1 MVKIFKILVCFISL
15 EANLNAEDNFFNYV
29 DNDHRI
35 RNFSFMGPFPKNFN
49 GDSLIVAETKKNIDF
64 KEIDYKKKRYEWE
77 NSNTANG
84 SNAFH
89 NLWHIFPETKAG
101 EIILAKAYVNS
112 KISQEVIA
120 QIDNFWYCSV
130 DIYMNTDKIFN
141 QNTHPTGRLVKGSLK
156 SGNNIIYLKIELLG
170 EAGFNLKLLPKS
182 RIEVA
187 GKVIDKLGNPKPFAS
202 VRFYEINQEK
212 WFGSNTDQNGEF
224 SFGIFPPIDKGIYS
238 AIVNAGDNNKYHQ
251 ILYGLKIGDR
261 KSYNFT
267 VSKKPFI
274 KGKVLN
280 LDGQPQYGVVAQ
292 AVGLNKEGLEDERY
306 MRTVHTSK
314 NGEFEF
320 DNLSLSLKYVVRIHT
335 ENDFI
340 YYKNKKGRNKVF
352 SLNNSSKGYGEVDF
366 RIPRMAK
373 GTWSQITY
381 TDGMQSNYTFSSLID
396 KDNKI
401 WFGSYTGVSIY
412 DGQEIKNINQHDGL
426 PQKPIRRLFQ
436 DSEGNVWAGAAHP
449 QWRNDGGL
457 TLFKNNNI
465 DKVFNETDG
474 LTYKSIT
481 SIDQDING
489 NLLIGGNGGF
499 TTRKNNT
506 FNTFNAGDG
515 IPFGYVNS
523 MMVEGTNIWLGTLDG
538 LVLYNGKKFR
548 VYTEDDGLSNPW
560 IRTIKKGPNGKIWIG
575 TNFGLSIFDGSK
587 FSKLWTIDGLPN
599 NGVNGIYF
607 DKSGNA
613 IISTAGGVMK
623 YNGKTFVRL
632 NPSQGEYNFE
642 LKAGGEINRTKDGIY
657 WFNDAGGS
665 GILKYDP
672 RSIINTTQSDSFPQV
687 AIKDIKVDKNRNLW
701 IATQGEGLIQLSNGK
716 IKKQLK
722 IEDGLRSNSIN
733 NIDIDSF
740 GNVWI
745 ATNSG
750 LSKYDGRAIYTYTK
764 DDGLPTNEIKNLI
777 TDERGFVW
785 FTSFSGLTRFN
796 GKEAIT
802 YNENQ
807 GLTKERT
814 WGMSIAKGGPD
825 NLMVIGIQN
834 YGLSIFDGK
843 NFKNFTSKDGLQD
856 NRITCADI
864 DSEGNIW
871 IGTDGSGVLRFD
883 GETFVQFT
891 RKDGIANPEIWN
903 MYIDDYD
910 KVWIGTYGGG
920 VGVFD
925 GETWGTLDKR
935 DGIVGNGISA
945 LTSFGN
951 SVYWFGSG
959 DGFGISEY
967 RPTSSPGY
975 ARIKEIV
982 TSNDRYLIKNDVEQ
996 LPKSITN
1003 NRLSFIVNAAN
1014 YNTHKDK
1021 QKFRYRIKEVS
1032 ENWSRP
1038 SMNPTFE
1045 WVPKNAGNYTFEVQ
1059 SIDRDLNYSKPVQ
1072 ASFTVLP
1079 PWYAR
1084 ASVYLPLLSIFSFFS
1099 FISYSS
1105 YSRFKKQKNFNKK
1118 LIRDRQKREKE
1129 DRKVLENKNI
1139 ELQESQRAAEAANE
1153 AKSTFLANMSHELR
1167 TPLNAIIGY
1176 SEMLIEDAED
1186 ENEDFIPDLDKINS
1200 SGKHLLGL
1208 INDILDLSKVESGKM
1223 ELFIE
1228 DFNLEKILNEVV
1240 YTITPLVEK
1249 NNNTLNLSIRTK
1261 VDTISADITKIRQI
1275 LLNLLSNATKFTK
1288 EGEINI
1294 LVMDN
1299 PENNLILDFKVTDS
1313 GIGMTPEQVEK
1324 VFKPFT
1330 QADEKTTRKFG
1341 GTGLGLTIT
1350 KMFAEMMGGD
1360 ISLSSVINEGTTFT
1374 VSIPRKVIDPKKVKD
1389 QIEEVIVSEDSSNFS
1404 VLVIDDDPNAQNLM
1418 KKFLKKENY
1427 NVLQA
1432 TSGPA
1437 GLDLA
1442 AKHLPDLITL
1452 DVMMPEMDG
1461 WEVLTALQNN
1471 ETTKN
1476 IPVIMLTMTNEQ
1488 DIGYSL
1494 GATDYLTKPVDWNNL
1509 SKILKKH
1516 EIETDSQS
1524 ILIVEDDEITREML
1538 TKSLETNDF
1547 KVILA
1552 KNGKE
1557 ALQRVNKAKPAL
1569 ILLDL
1574 MMPEMDGF
1582 EFAEKLREKKEWLD
1596 IPVVVITAKDLTKED
1611 HSRLKGNVEA
1621 IMQKGSYNKDEL
1633 LSEVGNRIKKLKE
1646 KG

>member
-1 MVKIFKILVCFISL
+1 MNRILKLFICFTFFGT
-15 EANLNAEDNFFNYV
+15 NLNAENTVSNYI

-49 GDSLIVAETKKNIDF
+49 GDSLIIAETKKNIDF
-64 KEIDYKKKRYEWE
+64 SDINYEGKNYKWK
-77 NSNTANG
+77 NSNNANG

-89 NLWHIFPETKAG
+89 NLWHIFPEIKAG
-101 EIILAKAYVNS
+101 DIIIAKALVNS
-112 KISQEVIA
+112 NEAQEVIA
-120 QIDNFWYCSV
+120 EIMNFWYCSI
-130 DIYMNTDKIFN
+130 DIYINLNKVFD
-141 QNTHPTGRLVKGSLK
+141 QDTHQSGKVVRGNLNE
-156 SGNNIIYLKIELLG
+156 GNNIIYLKIEILG
-170 EAGFNLKLLPKS
+170 ESGFNLILYPKS
-182 RIEVA
+182 RIEITGIVKNQK
-187 GKVIDKLGNPKPFAS
+187 GDPKPFAS
-202 VRFYEINQEK
+202 VNFYEINNEK
-212 WFGSNTDQNGEF
+212 FFVSRSDKNGEYLINIYPPFQNG
-224 SFGIFPPIDKGIYS
+224 DYS
-238 AIVNAGDNNKYHQ
+238 AFVSTSDDYHSHKVVA
-251 ILYGLKIGDR
+251 GLKAGER
-261 KSYNFT
+261 KIYNFI
-267 VSKKPFI
+267 VSKKPKI

-280 LDGQPQYGVVAQ
+280 LDSQPQYGVAVQ
-292 AVGLNKEGLEDERY
+292 AIALNKKGLEDNRVVF
-306 MRTVHTSK
+306 TTHTSK

-320 DNLSLSLKYVVRIHT
+320 NNLALSFKYHLRIHGKQ
-335 ENDFI
+335 DYV
-340 YYKNKKGRNKVF
+340 YYKSENEKKKVF
-352 SLNNSSKGYGEVDF
+352 DFENKIEGYKDINIK
-366 RIPRMAK
+366 IPRMSK

-396 KDNKI
+396 DDNKI
-401 WFGSYTGVSIY
+401 WFGSYTGISIY

-426 PQKPIRRLFQ
+426 PQKPIARIFQ
-436 DSEGNVWAGAAHP
+436 DTKGRVWAGAAHP
-449 QWRNDGGL
+449 QGKNEGGL

-465 DKVFNETDG
+465 DKVFNKTDG
-474 LTYKSIT
+474 LNYKSIT

-489 NLLIGGNGGF
+489 NIIVGGNGGF
-499 TTRKNNT
+499 SIYKDG
-506 FNTFNAGDG
+506 FFKTFNANDG
-515 IPFGYVNS
+515 IPFGYVNNI
-523 MMVEGTNIWLGTLDG
+523 MVEGSNIWLGTMDG

-548 VYTEDDGLSNPW
+548 VYTEEDGLSNPW
-560 IRTIKKGPNGKIWIG
+560 INRIQKGPNGKIWIA
-575 TNFGLSIFDGSK
+575 TNGGLSIFDGSK
-587 FSKLWTIDGLPN
+587 FSKLSYKDGLPN
-599 NGVNGIYF
+599 NQINDIYF

-613 IISTAGGVMK
+613 IISSNGGVVK
-623 YNGKTFVRL
+623 YNGKTFIRL
-632 NPSQGEYNFE
+632 DPKSADYNFE
-642 LKAGGEINRTKDGIY
+642 LNRGLQINRTKDGIY
-657 WFNDAGGS
+657 WFTDWSGAGVV
-665 GILKYDP
+665 KYDP

-687 AIKDIKVDKNRNLW
+687 PITDIKVDKNRNLW
-701 IATQGEGLIQLSNGK
+701 IATQGEGLLQLSDGK
-716 IKKQLK
+716 IKNQLK
-722 IEDGLRSNSIN
+722 IEDGLRSNNLNS
-733 NIDIDSF
+733 IDIDIF
-740 GNVWI
+740 GNIWI

-750 LSKYDGRAIYTYTK
+750 ITKFDGRSVYTYTK
-764 DDGLPTNEIKNLI
+764 DDGLPSNNIKNLL

-785 FTSFSGLTRFN
+785 FTSYYGLTRFD

-802 YNENQ
+802 YDEKH
-807 GLTKERT
+807 GLTKERLF
-814 WGMSIAKGGPD
+814 GMEIAKGGPND
-825 NLMVIGIQN
+825 LIVIGIRN
-834 YGLSIFDGK
+834 FGLSIFDGK
-843 NFKNFTSKDGLQD
+843 TFKNYTTEDGLQD
-856 NRITCADI
+856 NRITCTDI

-883 GETFVQFT
+883 GKTFVQFT
-891 RKDGIANPEIWN
+891 RKDGVANPEIWN

-910 KVWIGTYGGG
+910 KIWIGTYGGG

-925 GETWGTLDKR
+925 GDTWGTLDKR
-935 DGIVGNGISA
+935 DGLVGNGISA

-951 SVYWFGSG
+951 NVYWFGSG
-959 DGFGISEY
+959 DGFGLSEY
-967 RPTSSPGY
+967 RPTSSPGF

-982 TSNDRYLIKNDVEQ
+982 TSNDRYLIKNDADQSPE
-996 LPKSITN
+996 SITN

-1032 ENWSRP
+1032 ENWSSP
-1038 SMNPTFE
+1038 SMNSIFE
-1045 WVPKNAGNYTFEVQ
+1045 WVPKKAGNYTFEVQ

-1084 ASVYLPLLSIFSFFS
+1084 ASVYLPLLSIFSLFS

-1129 DRKVLENKNI
+1129 DRKILENKNI

-1452 DVMMPEMDG
+1452 DV
-1461 WEVLTALQNN
+1461 
-1471 ETTKN
+1471 
-1476 IPVIMLTMTNEQ
+1476 
-1488 DIGYSL
+1488 
-1494 GATDYLTKPVDWNNL
+1494 
-1509 SKILKKH
+1509 
-1516 EIETDSQS
+1516 
-1524 ILIVEDDEITREML
+1524 
-1538 TKSLETNDF
+1538 
-1547 KVILA
+1547 
-1552 KNGKE
+1552 
-1557 ALQRVNKAKPAL
+1557 
-1569 ILLDL
+1569 
-1574 MMPEMDGF
+1574 
-1582 EFAEKLREKKEWLD
+1582 
-1596 IPVVVITAKDLTKED
+1596 
-1611 HSRLKGNVEA
+1611 
-1621 IMQKGSYNKDEL
+1621 
-1633 LSEVGNRIKKLKE
+1633 
-1646 KG
+1646 